1 MTPPLPTATATA
13 TASKDGQIELVAV
26 RGWLPHQLLF
36 SHDDVAA
43 VLQQLASMFGLAGT
57 GSLLDVVMAST
68 LPGGIV
74 WPGQL
79 LVVVASWPCRS

>member
-1 MTPPLPTATATA
+1 MAA
-13 TASKDGQIELVAV
+13 AV
-26 RGWLPHQLLF
+26 HQLLF

-74 WPGQL
+74 G
-79 LVVVASWPCRS
+79 LVSFL